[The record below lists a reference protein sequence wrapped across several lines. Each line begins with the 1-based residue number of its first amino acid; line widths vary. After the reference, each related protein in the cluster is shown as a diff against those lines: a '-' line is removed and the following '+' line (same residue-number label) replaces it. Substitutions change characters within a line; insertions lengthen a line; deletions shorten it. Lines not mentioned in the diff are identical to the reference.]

1 MSLEDLV
8 FQTFAVFI
16 RWPLG
21 AFVPAAAFGL
31 AFAWNRRG
39 VTLAA
44 AIAWVLYAVWEL
56 LVYARITCRGDCN
69 IRADLILLYPVLW
82 MLSIA
87 GVLGLLMGR
96 KRRGA
101 A

>member
-1 MSLEDLV
+1 MSWQDVV
-8 FQTFAVFI
+8 FGTFAVFI
-16 RWPLG
+16 RWPL
-21 AFVPAAAFGL
+21 AALIPATAFGL

-39 VTLAA
+39 FTLAA
-44 AIAWVLYAVWEL
+44 AIAWASYVVWEL
-56 LVYARITCRGDCN
+56 LVYTRITCRGDCN
-69 IRADLILLYPVLW
+69 IRADLILIAPLLW
-82 MLSIA
+82 ILSIA